1 MRLMCGISRPAA
13 VPYVDIKSC
22 TETDARVSPARQL
35 YRFLARRTGA
45 KFNRI
50 ILKRLFMSKIHRP
63 PMSLAR
69 IIRFMNKPERENRIV
84 VVVGTVTNDVRIF
97 KVPKMTVSDAQGGA
111 GGKGQ
116 CGEPGRR
123 GGLWS
128 LGQVPGGGFWPV
140 GVVSAANASLF
151 LARGVVR
158 FIPFFMIL
166 YYSRDS
172 D

>member
-1 MRLMCGISRPAA
+1 MSDPGQAHQHAKALTNNTRDVFIPNQGIDLCHKHDRKSRRTEPKSQDVYLRLL
-13 VPYVDIKSC
+13 VK
-22 TETDARVSPARQL
+22 L

-97 KVPKMTVSDAQGGA
+97 KVPKMTVSATTRGEKGRVGREEEWEEGGRMR
-111 GGKGQ
+111 Q
-116 CGEPGRR
+116 VGRCWVR
-123 GGLWS
+123 
-128 LGQVPGGGFWPV
+128 
-140 GVVSAANASLF
+140 
-151 LARGVVR
+151 ARNE
-158 FIPFFMIL
+158 
-166 YYSRDS
+166 
-172 D
+172 